1 MRLLR
6 VAAAGGLLLAISAVP
21 AHAYNYAGCGG
32 SSFSTCATASITAT
46 WDGTKTTVQ
55 VIVMNTGTFGDIFT
69 AIGIQGLPTGTSLY
83 GNGNFVGPTNWAIGT
98 TGGAL
103 GNLVNAKFIG
113 STNGIGS
120 GIQNGGM
127 ITFSFDLAGDFSQYT
142 FDDFGIHSQSGPA
155 GCSTKL
161 LVSDGTANVPT
172 GFDDTG
178 LACTPTSTVPEP
190 ATMALLAT
198 GLMGIAGGGAVKR
211 RKK

>member
-6 VAAAGGLLLAISAVP
+6 AAAAGGLLLAISAVP

-32 SSFSTCATASITAT
+32 SSFSTCATANISAT

-55 VIVMNTGTFGDIFT
+55 VIVMNTGYLGEIFT
-69 AIGIQGLPTGTSLY
+69 GIGIQGMPKGTDLF
-83 GNGNFVGPTNWAIGT
+83 GNGNFTGPANWAIYT
-98 TGGAL
+98 NGAGL
-103 GNLVNAKFIG
+103 GNLANNKFIG
-113 STNGIGS
+113 STNGVGS
-120 GIQNGGM
+120 GIHNGNS
-127 ITFSFDLAGDFSQYT
+127 ITFSFELAGNWSQYT
-142 FDDFGIHSQSGPA
+142 FDDFGIHAQSGPA

-161 LVSDGTANVPT
+161 LVNDGVANVAT

-178 LACTPTSTVPEP
+178 MACAPTSTVPEP